1 MQRKGSKIG
10 GLGFFSRGV
19 IFSPNMPDLF
29 ITSLLNLESRF
40 IKFQT
45 RKNLT
50 MNKIRNPFLILF
62 FLPVFLFAQDEKKDE
77 KLVYKLNIKQEITR
91 ATWRQTQQAFEA
103 ADSLGADIFL
113 IHMNTYGGTVLDADS
128 IRTKILQSSIPVYV
142 FIDNNAAS
150 AGALISIACDSIYM
164 RSGGSIGA
172 ATVVN
177 QTGQAMPDKYQ
188 SYMRSTMRATAE
200 AKGKKTVIA
209 GNDTIEQWRRN
220 PKIAEAM
227 VDPSV
232 FIEGLIDT
240 GKVLTFTPTEAIEYG
255 FCEGI
260 AENVPEVLK
269 KLGIEKYEIVEYQ
282 PSFIERIIG
291 FLVHPVVSGL
301 LIMAIIGGIYFEL
314 QTPGVGFP
322 LGVAIVAAVL
332 YFAPLYLEGL
342 AEHWEILLFLAGL
355 ILIAVEI
362 FVLPGFGVAGISGI
376 LLVFVALV
384 LSLVENVVFDFEP
397 VDAERLGVAVMT
409 VVVGIFGGF
418 VLSLYLGKRLFS
430 AHSGP
435 FKNLA
440 LSTVQDVKEGYLNV
454 ESSFLALKGK
464 TGTAQTVLRPG
475 GKVLI
480 EGEVYD
486 AVTEGGFIDKG
497 EEVVVIK
504 VGTAQLYVDRPE

>member
-1 MQRKGSKIG
+1 M
-10 GLGFFSRGV
+10 
-19 IFSPNMPDLF
+19 
-29 ITSLLNLESRF
+29 
-40 IKFQT
+40 
-45 RKNLT
+45 
-50 MNKIRNPFLILF
+50 LF
-62 FLPVFLFAQDEKKDE
+62 FLPVFLFAEDEKSNE

-103 ADSLGADIFL
+103 ADSLGADVFL

-128 IRTKILQSSIPVYV
+128 IRTKILQSKIPVYV

-164 RSGGSIGA
+164 RPGGSIGA

-200 AKGKKTVIA
+200 GKGKKTVIV
-209 GNDTIEQWRRN
+209 GNDTLQQWRRD
-220 PKIAEAM
+220 PQIAEAM

-232 FIEGLIDT
+232 FIEGIIDT
-240 GKVLTFTPTEAIEYG
+240 GKVLTFTPAEAIEYG

-260 AENVPEVLK
+260 AENVPEVLQK
-269 KLGIEKYEIVEYQ
+269 VGIEEYRIVEYE

-291 FLVHPVVSGL
+291 FLVHPMVSGL
-301 LIMAIIGGIYFEL
+301 LIMAIIGGIYFEM
-314 QTPGVGFP
+314 QTPGIGFP
-322 LGVAIVAAVL
+322 LGVAILAAVL

-342 AEHWEILLFLAGL
+342 AENWEILLFLAGL
-355 ILIAVEI
+355 ILIALEI
-362 FVLPGFGVAGISGI
+362 FVIPGFGIAGISGV

-384 LSLVENVVFDFEP
+384 LSLIGNVVFDFEP
-397 VDAERLGVAVMT
+397 VDTSKLGVAIMT

-418 VLSLYLGKRLFS
+418 IFSLYLGRKLFT

-435 FKNLA
+435 FKNFA
-440 LSTVQDVKEGYLNV
+440 LNTVQNVSDGYLNV
-454 ESSFLALKGK
+454 DASFIALKGK

-486 AVTEGGFIDKG
+486 AMTESGFIDRG
-497 EEVVVIK
+497 EEIVVVK
-504 VGTAQLYVDRPE
+504 VGTAQLYVDRPES

>member
-1 MQRKGSKIG
+1 M
-10 GLGFFSRGV
+10 L
-19 IFSPNMPDLF
+19 
-29 ITSLLNLESRF
+29 
-40 IKFQT
+40 
-45 RKNLT
+45 
-50 MNKIRNPFLILF
+50 LF
-62 FLPVFLFAQDEKKDE
+62 FPVFLFADEEKSNE
-77 KLVYKLNIKQEITR
+77 KLVYKFNIKQDITR
-91 ATWRQTQQAFEA
+91 ATWRQTRQAFEA
-103 ADSLGADIFL
+103 ADSLGADLFL

-128 IRTKILQSSIPVYV
+128 IRTRILQSRIPVHV

-200 AKGKKTVIA
+200 AKGKKIVIVD
-209 GNDTIEQWRRN
+209 NDTVEQWRRD

-232 FIEGLIDT
+232 FIEGIIDT
-240 GKVLTFTPTEAIEYG
+240 GKVLTLTPAEAVELG
-255 FCEGI
+255 FCEGV
-260 AENVPEVLK
+260 AENVPEVMQ
-269 KLGIEKYEIVEYQ
+269 KLGIEEYTIVEYQ

-291 FLVHPVVSGL
+291 FLVSPVISGL
-301 LIMAIIGGIYFEL
+301 LIMAIIGGIYFEM
-314 QTPGVGFP
+314 QTPGIGFP
-322 LGVAIVAAVL
+322 LGVAILAAVL
-332 YFAPLYLEGL
+332 YFAPLYLDGL
-342 AEHWEILLFLAGL
+342 AENWEILLFLAGL
-355 ILIAVEI
+355 ILIAVEL
-362 FVLPGFGVAGISGI
+362 FVLPGFGIAGISGV

-384 LSLVENVVFDFEP
+384 LSLIENVVFDFEP
-397 VDAERLGVAVMT
+397 VDTERLGVAVMT
-409 VVVGIFGGF
+409 VVTGIFGGF
-418 VLSLYLGKRLFS
+418 ILSLYLGRKLFT

-440 LSTVQDVKEGYLNV
+440 LNTVQDVKEGYLNV
-454 ESSFLALKGK
+454 DSSFIALKGK
-464 TGTAQTVLRPG
+464 NGIAQTVLRPS

-497 EEVVVIK
+497 EEVVVAK
-504 VGTAQLYVDRPE
+504 VGTAQLYVDRIEN